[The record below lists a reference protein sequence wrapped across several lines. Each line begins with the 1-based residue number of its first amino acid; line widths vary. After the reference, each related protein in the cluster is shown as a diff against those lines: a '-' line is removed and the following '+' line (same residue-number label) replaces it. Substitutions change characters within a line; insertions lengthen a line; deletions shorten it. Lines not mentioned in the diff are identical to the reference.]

1 MGGVDRFVYM
11 PTFMQGAKCVKRM
24 TRGMPKNVTKVPRSV
39 TFKLLLGDP
48 DDESVKN
55 ATGQI
60 NSLRKLTAST
70 RGQALLAS
78 GVIGL
83 LALAA
88 MNKTLQHWVIVL
100 AAVACSGLVAF
111 GVWKRTKSVV
121 GALVAAIGPIIFT
134 VWHAAIALG
143 LMDGTESSPATYL
156 TIAAVVAAAIIF
168 SSAVFVDSPK
178 DQEPGSAVRIGVDN
192 ISLRWMLDGAVVA
205 AAAITAHT
213 FFAPASIWEA
223 NLFGPTS
230 SWATEGA
237 NSGAG
242 TLRSTATFITLAAL
256 AGRPIAKLTRTDPLG
271 RVGGSVVLLGLVGMS
286 FVYLRSESSG
296 IGGQIGF
303 ALAAMAIVAFATV
316 PAIEA
321 QKTRTKQRAYEI
333 DTLLPAGSLLGVWM
347 LVGLFS
353 SYAVGSDIGVFLL
366 SGGMALQL
374 LRLLVSWRISQDV
387 TDEIDRM
394 AFLDSLTGLP
404 NRASLTEDLTE
415 DNGWIMLFEL
425 DGFDQINDQ
434 FGHEAGDGVLLD
446 MVDRIEAIL
455 TPEAKLYRVGGPQFA
470 VTVPPAMQDARTLS
484 RKVVRHGCDPT
495 HSQVSVSLGLGPY
508 GDGKTPT
515 QAMRGADI
523 ALQEAKRAG
532 RNHTA
537 ILEDSMLTTRMRELQ
552 IAWRLRSGG
561 LDDIF
566 VAYQPMV
573 ALGWQGAPV
582 IAVEALA
589 RWHDRELG
597 AVSPAEF
604 VPVAE
609 RQGMVPM
616 LGLIVLRKSL
626 EQLRIW
632 IDQGTPVQVSINV
645 SALQLRDDFVVE
657 EMQTLLAVEPELA
670 KWIILEV
677 SESLFNGEDDM
688 AVKAL
693 HDLRSLGLC
702 TAIDDLGAGSATLA
716 RMKSMPVDV
725 LKVDRSLIVGAGK
738 DESSD
743 AILDMVS
750 KLARR
755 LGTVLVAEGLEDEM
769 TAEWVSQMGYAVGQ
783 GYLYSQPVPASLLPD
798 FAPLDRPALPRR
810 ATLEYIGD
818 AEERERQQ
826 QEREDSEAAQE
837 SESAAAH

>member
-1 MGGVDRFVYM
+1 MAFEDSSGDVVAFVYIN
-11 PTFMQGAKCVKRM
+11 TLIDQSKCVKSVTNRIA
-24 TRGMPKNVTKVPRSV
+24 KKVTKDPRSV
-39 TFKLLLGDP
+39 TFKLTLGNP
-48 DDESVKN
+48 DGMSVKN
-55 ATGQI
+55 ATRQTK
-60 NSLRKLTAST
+60 SLRKLTAHP
-70 RGQALLAS
+70 RGQALIAC
-78 GVIGL
+78 GVMGL
-83 LALAA
+83 ISLAA
-88 MNKTLQHWVIVL
+88 VTKTLQHWVIVL
-100 AAVACSGLVAF
+100 ASVACAGLVAYA
-111 GVWKRTKSVV
+111 VWRRTKSGLGTALASIGPTIHALWHVAVVLGLMGTDTSSSTALLTAATVV
-121 GALVAAIGPIIFT
+121 GAAI
-134 VWHAAIALG
+134 V
-143 LMDGTESSPATYL
+143 
-156 TIAAVVAAAIIF
+156 F
-168 SSAVFVDSPK
+168 SSAVFVDTPK
-178 DQEPGSAVRIGVDN
+178 DQDSTNPVRIGVDN

-213 FFAPASIWEA
+213 FFAPV
-223 NLFGPTS
+223 S
-230 SWATEGA
+230 SWRDG
-237 NSGAG
+237 GDPH
-242 TLRSTATFITLAAL
+242 STATFITLAAL
-256 AGRPIAKLTRTDPLG
+256 SGRPIAKLTRTDGLG
-271 RVGGSVVLLGLVGMS
+271 RVGGILAVIGLVGVS
-286 FVYLRSESSG
+286 FFQPHGEAGGTASY
-296 IGGQIGF
+296 IGLVLTVVG
-303 ALAAMAIVAFATV
+303 IVAFAV
-316 PAIEA
+316 IPAIES

-333 DTLLPAGSLLGVWM
+333 DTLLPAAGLLGVWM
-347 LVGLFS
+347 MVGLFS
-353 SYAVGSDIGVFLL
+353 SKSVGSDIGVFLL
-366 SGGMALQL
+366 SASMALQL

-404 NRASLTEDLTE
+404 NRASLTEHLAE

-446 MVDRIEAIL
+446 MVDRIEAVL
-455 TPEAKLYRVGGPQFA
+455 TDDARLYRVGGPQFA
-470 VTVPPAMQDARTLS
+470 VTVPPSMQEARTLS
-484 RKVVRHGCDPT
+484 RKVVRHGCDPS
-495 HSQVSVSLGLGPY
+495 HSQVSVSLGLGPF
-508 GDGKTPT
+508 GDGKTAT

-537 ILEDSMLTTRMRELQ
+537 ILEDSMLTSRMRELQ

-616 LGLIVLRKSL
+616 LGLIVLRKAL

-677 SESLFNGEDDM
+677 SESLFSGEDDM

-693 HDLRSLGLC
+693 QDLRSLGLC
-702 TAIDDLGAGSATLA
+702 TAVDDLGAGSATLS

-755 LGTVLVAEGLEDEM
+755 LGTVLVAEGLEDND

-810 ATLEYIGD
+810 NTLEYIGD
-818 AEERERQQ
+818 AEARERQANQ
-826 QEREDSEAAQE
+826 QQQAAQE
-837 SESAAAH
+837 PTPAQ